1 MEYQGSNSETTMKA
15 VLKET
20 YPNKFKKIKKLI
32 KKDK

>member
-1 MEYQGSNSETTMKA
+1 MEYQGSNNENTMQGT
-15 VLKET
+15 LKET